1 MRTAAKCFL
10 LICAV
15 AASGVAQSPQAPP
28 PAAPS
33 ALAQVIDRIITQENQ
48 LSKSIA
54 RYHPLVETYI
64 QHVKPDR
71 ELGAVPEKDEYFLGK
86 LNLAGGVDDHSLLSA
101 PSLPAK
107 SLKFFNRFFSI
118 RFLPSGFAQ
127 MALVDEAGFDRQHYD
142 FEYVRREFLGEVRAV
157 VFDVKPKKGSGAGR
171 FLGRIWAEDQD
182 YHIVRFNGTY
192 GPTTSY
198 RHYFHFDSWR
208 VNMGPNLWLPAYVYT
223 EESDF
228 RYLKVRSLRFKGQ
241 TRIWGYDLKQGN
253 REEEFTKIVVDAQNP
268 VRDQSDTPADLAPVG
283 GLRAWERLAEENVL
297 QRLEKAGLLAPE
309 GEVDKILTTV
319 VNNIQVTNNIDIQPE
334 VRARVLLTTP
344 LESLTVGHT
353 IVISR
358 GLLDVLPD
366 EASLAMVLTH
376 ELAHILLGHR
386 LDTKFAFD
394 DRMLFADEQTFKR
407 LGFRHDAK
415 DEAAAD
421 QKALALLENSPYKGK
436 TAAAGLFLKALSAQ
450 AGGLP
455 ALIRPHMGNRMADGK
470 TVSRMAQ
477 LMNSAPQLETARKE
491 QIAAL
496 PLGGRVKVDPWS
508 CRVMMLRNKPVAL
521 LSAREKLS
529 FEVTPF
535 LPYLTRQS
543 TTEQVA
549 AAGAVGAVANT
560 GAATGNGGGA
570 TDQFKTSGS
579 DHDSQGSTETT
590 MAATEARPATPAA
603 PPKQ

>member
-1 MRTAAKCFL
+1 MKTAAKCFL

-15 AASGVAQSPQAPP
+15 AVSGAAQSSQTPP

-48 LSKSIA
+48 LSKSLA

-86 LNLAGGVDDHSLLSA
+86 LNLAGGIDDHSLLSA
-101 PSLPAK
+101 PGLPAK

-142 FEYVRREFLGEVRAV
+142 FEYVRREFLGEVRTL

-171 FLGRIWAEDQD
+171 FVGRVWAEDQD

-228 RYLKVRSLRFKGQ
+228 RYLKFRSLRFKGQ

-268 VRDQSDTPADLAPVG
+268 VRDQSDTPADLAPVRS
-283 GLRAWERLAEENVL
+283 LRAWERLAEDNVL

-309 GEVDKILTTV
+309 GEVDRILTTV
-319 VNNIQVTNNIDIQPE
+319 INNIEVTNNIDIQPE

-344 LESLTVGHT
+344 LESFTVGHT

-366 EASLAMVLTH
+366 EASLAMVLSH
-376 ELAHILLGHR
+376 ELGHILLGHR

-407 LGFRHDAK
+407 LGFRHDTR

-436 TAAAGLFLKALSAQ
+436 TATAGLFLKALSAH
-450 AGGLP
+450 AGELP

-521 LSAREKLS
+521 LSAREKMS

-549 AAGAVGAVANT
+549 AAGAGANT
-560 GAATGNGGGA
+560 GATTGNGGGA
-570 TDQFKTSGS
+570 ADQPKTSGVDDS
-579 DHDSQGSTETT
+579 SQGSAETAT
-590 MAATEARPATPAA
+590 AVTEAKPATPAA
-603 PPKQ
+603 APKQ